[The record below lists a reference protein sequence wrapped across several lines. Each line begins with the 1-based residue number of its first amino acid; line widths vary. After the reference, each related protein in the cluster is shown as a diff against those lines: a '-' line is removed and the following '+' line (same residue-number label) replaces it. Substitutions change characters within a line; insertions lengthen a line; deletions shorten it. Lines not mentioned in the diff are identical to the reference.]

1 MDKEQRKKN
10 ADKVE
15 KVLQEVMFEMDD
27 SEEGDLLIDWIVI
40 AYVTNPDDEKDS
52 AYPMLYSNGEM
63 PTYRA
68 RGLLETGLVLLLLHG
83 IEEAEEGEDED

>member
-15 KVLQEVMFEMDD
+15 KLLQEVISDMEDTED
-27 SEEGDLLIDWIVI
+27 GDLLLDWIVI
-40 AYVTNPDDEKDS
+40 AYVDNPDDEKNS

-68 RGLLETGLVLLLLHG
+68 RGLLDTGLVLLLLHG
-83 IEEAEEGEDED
+83 LEEETEEEED

>member
-1 MDKEQRKKN
+1 MDKEKRREDSTKI
-10 ADKVE
+10 E

-27 SEEGDLLIDWIVI
+27 SEEGDLLIEWVVV
-40 AYVTNPDDEKDS
+40 AYVTNPDDEKNS

-68 RGLLETGLVLLLLHG
+68 RGLLETGLIMLFMHG
-83 IEEAEEGEDED
+83 LEEDEEED

>member
-1 MDKEQRKKN
+1 MDSEQRKRN
-10 ADKVE
+10 SDKIE

-27 SEEGDLLIDWIVI
+27 QEEGDLLVDWIVVG
-40 AYVTNPDDEKDS
+40 YVTNPDDEKAS

-68 RGLLETGLVLLLLHG
+68 RGLLETGLHYLFVDS
-83 IEEAEEGEDED
+83 ISEED